1 MDKHGEHSVFF
12 TVFAPILA
20 GPYRAL
26 NYRVN
31 NLQMRRVK
39 RQGHMQ
45 YAAGRFNIGRKSLVV
60 LHIAG
65 IHLTCAAGGFTFEFT
80 EQFLGRFPQYI
91 DQHIEPA
98 PMGHSDD
105 NLFDSNSTGPLDQ
118 IAEHWH
124 QSLSTFQ

>member
-1 MDKHGEHSVFF
+1 
-12 TVFAPILA
+12 
-20 GPYRAL
+20 
-26 NYRVN
+26 
-31 NLQMRRVK
+31 
-39 RQGHMQ
+39 MQ

-98 PMGHSDD
+98 PMSHSDD
-105 NLFDSNSTGPLDQ
+105 NLFDSNSTGPLEGTNNKIKTLQRQAYGFRDQ
-118 IAEHWH
+118 EYFTWRIYGLHEAKYA
-124 QSLSTFQ
+124 LTG